1 MNPGITT
8 TPFRKP
14 ALNILI
20 ADAVAPTALEVLRA
34 EPGWN
39 VMASNPKEF
48 HAHLPEAHA
57 LLIRSGAQVTAEM
70 LQRAPKLRVIG
81 RAGVGIDNVDV
92 DAATA
97 AGVLVMNTPGGNA
110 ISVAEHTLA
119 LMLASARSIP
129 AASDSTKSG
138 KWEKKKFLGTE
149 LSGKTLG
156 IIGLGNIGLLVAR
169 RARPFGMRLLAHD
182 PFISADLARDRGV
195 EMVSLDELYAQ
206 SDYISL
212 HLSLNEKTRNL
223 FNQETL
229 AKLKDGV
236 RIINCARGELI
247 DAEALQGAMTS
258 GKVAAAALDVFPQ
271 EPPPPDSPLLSE
283 ANVIA
288 TPHIGGSTEE
298 AQETVG
304 IRIAEQVR
312 DYLRSGVVLN
322 AVNMPSINAEQYER
336 IRPDLDLAERLGSFA
351 AQIASGRPGHITL
364 IYSGNLGKTSS
375 GLVRNAALAGILKH
389 HLSQPPNLINAN
401 RIAEKRGLSISES
414 RHGRSYGSDSLTIVV
429 QTDEGRHTAEGTV
442 FADGSPRLIRVDG
455 IYVETRLIGHMIFT
469 KNIDVPGVIGRMGTL
484 LGENQ
489 INIADFSLGREE
501 NHRSV
506 DKRAIAVAVV
516 RIDEPLPTTVLQK
529 LLRLEA
535 VRYAQTI
542 ELPE

>member
-1 MNPGITT
+1 M
-8 TPFRKP
+8 
-14 ALNILI
+14 NILI
-20 ADAVAPTALEVLRA
+20 ADAVSPSALEVLRA

-39 VMASNPKEF
+39 VTASTPKEF
-48 HAHLPEAHA
+48 HAHLHEAHA
-57 LLIRSGAQVTAEM
+57 LLIRSGARVTAEI
-70 LQRAPKLRVIG
+70 LRRAPKLRVIG

-119 LMLASARSIP
+119 LMLAAARSIP
-129 AASDSTKSG
+129 AASASTKSG

-195 EMVSLDELYAQ
+195 EMVSLDKLYAQ

-223 FNQETL
+223 FNRETF

-247 DAEALQGAMTS
+247 DATALQGALTS
-258 GKVAAAALDVFPQ
+258 GKVASAALDVFPV
-271 EPPPPDSPLLSE
+271 EPPPPDSALLSE

-351 AQIASGRPGHITL
+351 AQIAEGRPGHIEF

-389 HLSQPPNLINAN
+389 HLSQSPNLINAN

-442 FADGSPRLIRVDG
+442 FADGSPRLISVDG
-455 IYVETRLIGHMIFT
+455 IYVETRLIGHMVFT

-484 LGENQ
+484 LGENK

-501 NHRSV
+501 NHQSA
-506 DKRAIAVAVV
+506 DQRAIAVAVV
-516 RIDEPLPTTVLQK
+516 RIDDPLPPNVLEK

-542 ELPE
+542 ELPA